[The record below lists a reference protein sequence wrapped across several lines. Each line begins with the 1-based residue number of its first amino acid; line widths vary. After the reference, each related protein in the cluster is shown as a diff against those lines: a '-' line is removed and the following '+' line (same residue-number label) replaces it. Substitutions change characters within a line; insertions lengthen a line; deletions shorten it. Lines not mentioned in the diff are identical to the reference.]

1 MTQEL
6 SVAEFGE
13 LQQCERDMEG
23 GHSQVAFALLRIRDG
38 RLYREGYDNFADY
51 CEKRWGWKKSQAW
64 RLVSY
69 AETRAAIEDYSPPN
83 GGQIALPQNERQIR
97 PLTRLPLE
105 DRAEAWARAVDGLP
119 LAAGLAVDKL
129 TAKQVEGVVEKIKPK
144 DAKRP
149 SRPPPTQDEIDV
161 RAANK
166 SLEDIFDIPYSGNA
180 FIDRY
185 GIEALTDKAKLGL
198 GWCREMHS
206 AVLGKEPISIPLID
220 GSFWHPPTEF
230 IDEMAKALP
239 TVDIEERLRFI
250 QGWNHANPTK
260 RKTRRGIKKHV
271 FYMLSPK
278 QDSRFGNG
286 EDNTDPNAGRH
297 QAL

>member
-1 MTQEL
+1 MTKEL
-6 SVAEFGE
+6 SVAEFGA

-23 GHSQVAFALLRIRDG
+23 GHAQMAQALLRIRDG
-38 RLYREGYDNFADY
+38 RLYREHHANFKDY
-51 CEKRWGWKKSQAW
+51 CADRWGFKKSQAW

-69 AETRAAIEDYSPPN
+69 AETLNLIESSPPI
-83 GGQIALPQNERQIR
+83 GGKLITPQNEAQIR

-105 DRAEAWARAVDGLP
+105 DRAEAWAQAVVSLPSDGL
-119 LAAGLAVDKL
+119 
-129 TAKQVEGVVEKIKPK
+129 TAEGITLSAELVEGVVEKIKPK
-144 DAKRP
+144 DAVRP

-185 GIEALTDKAKLGL
+185 GIEALTEKTKLGL

-220 GSFWHPPTEF
+220 GSFWHPPTDF

-271 FYMLSPK
+271 FYMLSHK
-278 QDSRFGNG
+278 QDDRFNG

>member
-1 MTQEL
+1 VNTAPQ
-6 SVAEFGE
+6 S
-13 LQQCERDMEG
+13 DD
-23 GHSQVAFALLRIRDG
+23 GHPIITS
-38 RLYREGYDNFADY
+38 
-51 CEKRWGWKKSQAW
+51 KH
-64 RLVSY
+64 
-69 AETRAAIEDYSPPN
+69 
-83 GGQIALPQNERQIR
+83 
-97 PLTRLPLE
+97 
-105 DRAEAWARAVDGLP
+105 
-119 LAAGLAVDKL
+119 
-129 TAKQVEGVVEKIKPK
+129 VEGVVEKIKPK

-198 GWCREMHS
+198 NWCREMHS

-230 IDEMAKALP
+230 IDEMVKALP
-239 TVDIEERLRFI
+239 TVDIEKQLRFI

-271 FYMLSPK
+271 FFMLTPRTS
-278 QDSRFGNG
+278 QFGNG